1 MTNREPLINQAP
13 SRRTRF
19 AICLLIFLTA
29 FGVRL
34 LSWHDTRLD
43 VGKVQTAVTGDYQRV
58 ARLLKE
64 GGIASFLSSSSPLS
78 DLNTLGHP
86 PGYSILLAG
95 IFSVFGE
102 SDTAVQLVQIIF
114 DALAAVMIFLI
125 VAELLPVGAGVVAG
139 LMAAFS
145 PQFAWNSVLLLP
157 DSLAVLPILLAV
169 YCLARAA
176 RKPHFITFVIA
187 GVLVGISCWLRAN
200 AMLLTFFL
208 AAAVPLLLK
217 KQGRPTNFSLSSPPE
232 RDKLKFGGQR
242 WQYALSVVFATL
254 LIVLPLTIRN
264 AIVFHRFIPLSLGA
278 GQTLLEGIADY
289 DPAGRFNIPNTDIGI
304 MKQEAEDFHRPDYY
318 GTLFNPDGVE
328 REHARLAR
336 GFAVIRSHPLWF
348 SGVMALRAGA
358 MLRLERSR
366 LVSTEPPISHSLA
379 AIEQVPPEW
388 TRSPFELLQ
397 NGITSPQATA
407 ELTFNYEAIYLTCD
421 GEKYGEQFQSPP
433 VPVKQNTDYVFSV
446 PIWILRGRMKV
457 SVKGAT
463 GKIYSSSIVETLE
476 TERQPL
482 NQVQLAFVA
491 PKDEPVRVVF
501 SNEASN
507 PPNPVVQIEPIKL
520 FNLGS
525 SRFLWTRYPRLLVH
539 GIQKIH
545 LTAVMLPL
553 TIIGLALLIIR
564 KDSRALII
572 LSVVPVYFF
581 CVQSI
586 VHTEYR
592 YVLAVDYFLFAL
604 AAVSFSWAS
613 NLVVARASNLLSR
626 KS

>member
-1 MTNREPLINQAP
+1 MTNREPLINVAP
-13 SRRTRF
+13 SRRARF
-19 AICLLIFLTA
+19 AICLLIFLAA

-43 VGKVQTAVTGDYQRV
+43 VGKVQTAVTRDYQRV
-58 ARLLKE
+58 AQLLRQ
-64 GGIASFLSSSSPLS
+64 GGISSFLSSASPLS

-102 SDTAVQLVQIIF
+102 SNTAVQFVQIVC
-114 DALAAVMIFLI
+114 DSLAAVIIFLI
-125 VAELLPVGAGVVAG
+125 VAELLPLNASLIAGM
-139 LMAAFS
+139 LSAFS

-176 RKPHFITFVIA
+176 RNPHFVTFIIA
-187 GVLVGISCWLRAN
+187 GALVGISCWLRAN

-208 AAAVPLLLK
+208 GAAVPLLLK
-217 KQGRPTNFSLSSPPE
+217 GEVKTKR
-232 RDKLKFGGQR
+232 R
-242 WQYALSVVFATL
+242 WQYALSVVFATF

-289 DPAGRFNIPNTDIGI
+289 DPQGRFNVPRTDIGI
-304 MKQEAEDFHRPDYY
+304 MKQEAEDFDRPDYY

-328 REHARLAR
+328 RERARLAR

-348 SGVMALRAGA
+348 SGVMIRRAGS

-366 LVSTEPPISHSLA
+366 LVSTAPPVSHSLE
-379 AIEQVPPEW
+379 AIDGLQPVGTQVP
-388 TRSPFELLQ
+388 SDLLAH
-397 NGITSPQATA
+397 GLLSPQAKAFPAPEDGTLV
-407 ELTFNYEAIYLTCD
+407 LTGNT
-421 GEKYGEQFQSPP
+421 EKYGEQLLSAPLT
-433 VPVKQNTDYVFSV
+433 VKQNNDYVFTV
-446 PIWILRGRMKV
+446 PIKIERGRMKI
-457 SVKGAT
+457 SVRDTAGRV
-463 GKIYSSSIVETLE
+463 YSSSICETLE
-476 TERQPL
+476 TISPDAQPV
-482 NQVQLAFVA
+482 NQIQLPFVA
-491 PKDEPVRVVF
+491 TKPEQVRIVF
-501 SNEASN
+501 SNEAST
-507 PPNPVVQIEPIKL
+507 PPNPVAHIGTINL
-520 FNLGS
+520 FELGPA
-525 SRFLWTRYPRLLVH
+525 RLLWTRYPRLLVH
-539 GIQKIH
+539 AVQRLF
-545 LTAVMLPL
+545 LTAVILPL
-553 TIIGLALLIIR
+553 AIIGLGLLIIR
-564 KDSRALII
+564 RASRTLII

-604 AAVSFSWAS
+604 AAVSVSWAI
-613 NLVVARASNLLSR
+613 NLVMARTSILLAR